1 MPLEEIR
8 ISGARQH
15 NLKNIDLV
23 LPRNKLVVVTGVSG
37 SGKSSLAFDTLYAE
51 GQRRY
56 VESLS
61 VYARQFLDQLEKPD
75 VDGIEGL
82 SPAIAIEQKTVS
94 GSPRSTVGTS
104 TEVNDFLRLLFAHV
118 GKPHH
123 PKTGKPLERWT
134 VQRIVDEVMGWGD
147 GMAVHILAPVVD
159 GSEGEW
165 RDVLERARRDG
176 YVRARIDGVVRELE
190 GLTALERGVKHRVE
204 VVVDRLRVN
213 GSVRERLTDSIE
225 TALNVGEKRILI
237 LRGGIAEDAQEWWV
251 STMNYDA
258 ETGYMFPELT
268 PRHFSF
274 NSPDGA
280 CPHCHGLG
288 TEMALDADLL
298 VPDGERTLQE
308 MPIGPWKLQNAGI
321 AAGYRRILEE
331 LAAYFKEPLT
341 RRWVDCSEAFR
352 KAVIYGTGKLGV
364 IQGAKNESKK
374 LQPFEGVVM
383 MCERLYRESESEITR
398 RRLEQYFSKRPC
410 NVCGGARLRPEIL
423 AVRIVGGGE
432 RKLNIHEVGELTIE
446 DALNWIEG
454 IRLSEYEG
462 KVAQEVLRELKQR
475 LGFLKEVGLG
485 YLTLNRESST
495 LSGGEAQRIRLAAH
509 LGSRLTGVLY
519 ILDEPSIGLHQKD
532 NDRLI
537 KVLKQ
542 LRDLGN
548 TVIVVEHD
556 EDMMRAADYLV
567 DMGPKAGARG
577 GEIVA
582 VGRPNDVKANPRSIT
597 GRFLSGEERISVPRS
612 RKKPYIGWLRVVG
625 ARENNLKNITVSFPI
640 GLFTCVTGVSGS
652 GKSTLVNDILCRA
665 LFRKLYGSKEKPG
678 EHDRIEG
685 MEEIDKVVVV
695 DQSPIGRT
703 PRSNPLTYIG
713 AYNGVRDLFAS
724 MPAAR
729 VRGYGSGRF
738 SFNVAGGRCPHCEGD
753 GVKKIEMSFL
763 PPIYVTCEV
772 CGGKRFNRET
782 LEILYKGR
790 NIADVLEMTVDEGIN
805 FFKNIPGVSDKLVA
819 LAQVGLGYLKLGQQA
834 TTLSGGEA
842 QRVKLAAEL
851 AKKSTGR
858 TAYIF
863 DEPTTGL
870 HFTDIQILLDVFYK
884 LREAG
889 NTLIVIEHNLHM
901 IKCADYIIDLG
912 PEGGGAGGNL
922 VAFGAPEKIIQ
933 DPQSITGQYLKQF
946 LHQ

>member
-23 LPRNKLVVVTGVSG
+23 LPRNKLVVITGVSG

-75 VDGIEGL
+75 VDSIEGL

-134 VQRIVDEVMGWGD
+134 VQRIVDQVMGWGE
-147 GMAVHILAPVVD
+147 GTAVHVLAPVVEE
-159 GSEGEW
+159 GEGEW

-176 YVRARIDGVVRELE
+176 FVRARIDGVVRELE

-204 VVVDRLRVN
+204 VVVDRLRVS
-213 GSVRERLTDSIE
+213 GAARERLADSIE

-308 MPIGPWKLQNAGI
+308 MPIGPWKRQNAGI

-331 LAAYFKEPLT
+331 LATYFKEPLT
-341 RRWVDCSEAFR
+341 RRWMDCSEAFR

-364 IQGAKNESKK
+364 IQGAKNGSKK
-374 LQPFEGVVM
+374 LQPFEGVVA

-410 NVCGGARLRPEIL
+410 NACGGARLRPEIL

-462 KVAQEVLRELKQR
+462 KVAREVLRELRQR

-567 DMGPKAGARG
+567 DMGPKAGDRG
-577 GEIVA
+577 GEVVA
-582 VGRPNDVKANPRSIT
+582 AGRPDEVKMNTRSLT

-625 ARENNLKNITVSFPI
+625 ARENNLKNITVSFPL

-713 AYNGVRDLFAS
+713 AYNGVRELFAS
-724 MPAAR
+724 MPTAR
-729 VRGYGSGRF
+729 VRGYGPGRF
-738 SFNVAGGRCPHCEGD
+738 SFNVDGGRCPHCEGD

-763 PPIYVTCEV
+763 PPIYVTCEA

-790 NIADVLEMTVDEGIN
+790 NIADVLEMTVDEGIG
-805 FFKNIPGVSDKLVA
+805 FFKNIPGVSDKLIA

-834 TTLSGGEA
+834 VTLSGGEA

-858 TAYIF
+858 TVYIF

-870 HFTDIQILLDVFYK
+870 HFTDIQMLLDVFYK

-912 PEGGGAGGNL
+912 PEGGAAGGNL
-922 VAFGAPEKIIQ
+922 VTFGSPEKIIQ
-933 DPQSITGQYLKQF
+933 DPQSITGKYLKQ
-946 LHQ
+946 LLQQ

>member
-1 MPLEEIR
+1 MSLEEIR

-75 VDGIEGL
+75 VDSIEGL

-123 PKTGKPLERWT
+123 PTTGKPLERWT
-134 VQRIVDEVMGWGD
+134 VQRIVDQVMAWGE
-147 GMAVHILAPVVD
+147 GTAVHVLAPVVE
-159 GSEGEW
+159 GGEGEW

-176 YVRARIDGVVRELE
+176 FVRARIDGVVRELE

-204 VVVDRLRVN
+204 VVVDRLRVS
-213 GSVRERLTDSIE
+213 GAVRERLADSIE

-251 STMNYDA
+251 STLNYDA

-308 MPIGPWKLQNAGI
+308 MPIGPWRCQNAGI

-331 LAAYFKEPLT
+331 LATYFKEPLT
-341 RRWVDCSEAFR
+341 RRWMDCSEAFR

-364 IQGAKNESKK
+364 MQGAKNGGKK
-374 LQPFEGVVM
+374 LQPFEGVVA

-410 NVCGGARLRPEIL
+410 KACGGARLRPEIL
-423 AVRIVGGGE
+423 AVRIVGAGE

-462 KVAQEVLRELKQR
+462 KVAREVLRELKQR

-567 DMGPKAGARG
+567 DMGPKAGDRG
-577 GEIVA
+577 GEVVA
-582 VGRPNDVKANPRSIT
+582 TGRPDEVKMNTRSLT

-625 ARENNLKNITVSFPI
+625 ARENNLKNITVSFPL

-713 AYNGVRDLFAS
+713 AYNGVRELFAS
-724 MPAAR
+724 MPTAR
-729 VRGYGSGRF
+729 VRGYGPGRF
-738 SFNVAGGRCPHCEGD
+738 SFNVDGGRCPHCEGD

-763 PPIYVTCEV
+763 PPIYVTCEA

-790 NIADVLEMTVDEGIN
+790 NIADVLEMTVDEGIG
-805 FFKNIPGVSDKLVA
+805 FFKNIPGVSDKLIA

-834 TTLSGGEA
+834 VTLSGGEA

-858 TAYIF
+858 TVYIF

-870 HFTDIQILLDVFYK
+870 HFTDIQMLLDVFYK

-912 PEGGGAGGNL
+912 PEGGAAGGNL
-922 VAFGAPEKIIQ
+922 VTFGAPEKIIQ
-933 DPQSITGQYLKQF
+933 DPQSITGKYLKQ
-946 LHQ
+946 LLQQ